1 MRKLIL
7 ACFNNRYKKVFHQFL
22 LSDTKS
28 HNDRKTSD
36 LKKDANCDNSKLDVD
51 GRQSSDNRKGAGN
64 RRNNLPPRLSG
75 KSNSNST
82 GQNHGNSGNY
92 TSNSYSSGPGYN
104 NSGDGGGGNNT
115 NSLPYSSS
123 NSHSG
128 YGANNTG
135 HEYSSTNH
143 NQHNNHHHH
152 HHHNHHHQQQQNR
165 YGGCNSSHTNYN
177 NSTSSANNCGVIGN
191 NQNYNSSH
199 HQQGSSNFHNAS
211 PAGDSGQGSGTTH
224 GPNHVLSNNTPS
236 HYLQSQHRYNTNNNS
251 STSIHNKLPAYQNYH
266 GDPRQSGMAHN
277 TNMRSPRN
285 FSNNPGQVQTA
296 QPSNYF
302 NVNVNISGQQSQ
314 QHYTNELNARYSSYN
329 QKDMHHQNAGSDNP
343 NKILSRDYHNHHQKQ
358 QQQQQFSAS
367 MKHPRKVLSNL
378 NVSDSTGNEN
388 RHFGYDGVGG
398 GGRTGHNY
406 NSTSRPKGGGV
417 EIGGASHK
425 KQIDMDSA
433 DYKYQDRKNSHSPNT
448 VSCCILI

>member
-1 MRKLIL
+1 M
-7 ACFNNRYKKVFHQFL
+7 
-22 LSDTKS
+22 
-28 HNDRKTSD
+28 
-36 LKKDANCDNSKLDVD
+36 KKDANCDNSKLDVD

-75 KSNSNST
+75 KSNNSSNST

-115 NSLPYSSS
+115 NSLPFSSS

-152 HHHNHHHQQQQNR
+152 HHHNHHHQQQQQQNR

-191 NQNYNSSH
+191 HQNYNSSH

-266 GDPRQSGMAHN
+266 GDPRQSGMAHS

-343 NKILSRDYHNHHQKQ
+343 NKILSRDYHNHHQKQQ

-448 VSCCILI
+448 VRSCCILI